1 MECTVSIQF
10 GPLGIF
16 SPAGTVYSG
25 NLRIKSNNLD
35 EGTVNIGLKATQ
47 G

>member
-10 GPLGIF
+10 GPLGIC

-25 NLRIKSNNLD
+25 NLRIKSNDPD
-35 EGTVNIGLKATQ
+35 EGIINIGLKATQ